1 MLVYTRDFRA
11 MTINELDKTINVL
24 DKAYFEFHMGL
35 LTALIEQ
42 IKVQPPFCLED
53 SSQEDQDFI
62 LALISL
68 PNVGGSDLLIQ
79 GQQLLCKIVA
89 GYPHLMPL
97 LPRDL
102 LWFFGGDCLHYM
114 PDEEIRTFQ
123 DLDEQRETAKE
134 NNEAFSYEN
143 ARLRSMGLH

>member
-1 MLVYTRDFRA
+1 
-11 MTINELDKTINVL
+11 MTINEL

-42 IKVQPPFCLED
+42 IKVQPQFCLEEP
-53 SSQEDQDFI
+53 SEEDQDFL

-68 PNVGGSDLLIQ
+68 PNVGGSNLLIQ
-79 GQQLLCKIVA
+79 GQQILCKIVA
-89 GYPHLMPL
+89 GYPHLMPIV
-97 LPRDL
+97 PRDL

-114 PDEEIRTFQ
+114 PDEEIRVFQ
-123 DLDEQRETAKE
+123 DLDEQRENAKE
-134 NNEAFSYEN
+134 NNEAFSYEK

>member
-1 MLVYTRDFRA
+1 MDDSEQQILIYTRDFRT
-11 MTINELDKTINVL
+11 MKINEL

-35 LTALIEQ
+35 LTTLIEQ
-42 IKVQPPFCLED
+42 IKIQPPFCLED
-53 SSQEDQDFI
+53 SSQEDQDFL

-68 PNVGGSDLLIQ
+68 PNTGGSDLLIQ
-79 GQQLLCKIVA
+79 GQHLLCRIVA

-97 LPRDL
+97 VPRDL

-114 PDEEIRTFQ
+114 PDEEIHIFQ
-123 DLDEQRETAKE
+123 ELDEQRETAKQ
-134 NNEAFSYEN
+134 NNAAFSYEK

>member
-1 MLVYTRDFRA
+1 MLIYTRDFRA
-11 MTINELDKTINVL
+11 MTINELDK
-24 DKAYFEFHMGL
+24 AYFEFHMGL
-35 LTALIEQ
+35 LSALIEQ
-42 IKVQPPFCLED
+42 TKIQPPFCLES
-53 SSQEDQDFI
+53 SSQEDQDFL

-89 GYPHLMPL
+89 GYPHLMPI

-114 PDEEIRTFQ
+114 PDEEIRIFQ
-123 DLDEQRETAKE
+123 ELDEQRENAKE
-134 NNEAFSYEN
+134 NNEAFSYEK